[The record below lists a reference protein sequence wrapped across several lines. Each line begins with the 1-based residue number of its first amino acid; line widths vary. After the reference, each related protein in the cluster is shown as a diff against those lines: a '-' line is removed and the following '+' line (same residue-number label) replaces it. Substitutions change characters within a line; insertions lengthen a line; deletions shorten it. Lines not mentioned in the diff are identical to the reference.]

1 MSYTFS
7 RRDFMKYS
15 AVAAVAVAGS
25 SMFTGCSTSNPNRPY
40 GTYTKNAKCT
50 LTFGGKSG
58 GILGFGGTPDAQT
71 LLAGATYDSN
81 TKTLQLPFEHYAVSQ
96 GCSCTAANYQ
106 IDITDANGKIKSY
119 RNGSDFGDTTPAA
132 KVSITD
138 NGGAAGMKVE
148 TTYSPKITV
157 TGIDFTGA
165 KKVEVRYFPRHNAL
179 GRENDTYS
187 DVYATWNI
195 TSLFTTT

>member
-40 GTYTKNAKCT
+40 GTYTKDADCK
-50 LTFGGKSG
+50 LTFGGKTDS
-58 GILGFGGTPDAQT
+58 ILGFGGTQDYQT
-71 LLAGATYDSN
+71 LKAGASCVN
-81 TKTLQLPFEHYAVSQ
+81 NVLTLKFAHYAISQ
-96 GCSCTAANYQ
+96 GCSCSAGNYQ
-106 IDITDANGKIKSY
+106 IDITNADGKIKSY
-119 RNGSDFGDTTPAA
+119 RHNSDFGDTVIN

-138 NGGAAGMKVE
+138 NGGAEGMTVKKE
-148 TTYSPKITV
+148 YTPTITV
-157 TGIDFTGA
+157 TGINFSGA

-179 GRENDTYS
+179 GKQNDTYS

-195 TSLFTTT
+195 TSLFATT

>member
-25 SMFTGCSTSNPNRPY
+25 SMFTGCGSFSNPNRPY
-40 GTYTKNAKCT
+40 GTYKGKDCK

-58 GILGFGGTPDAQT
+58 GILGFGGTEDHQILKT
-71 LLAGATYDSN
+71 GATYDSN
-81 TKTLQLPFEHYAVSQ
+81 TQTLILPFEHYAVSQ
-96 GCSCTAANYQ
+96 GCSCKNYSYQ
-106 IDITDANGKIKSY
+106 IDVTTTDGIKSY
-119 RNGSDFGDTTPAA
+119 TDGSDFGDTTTPA
-132 KVSITD
+132 KVHITD

-148 TTYSPKITV
+148 TPYNPVITV

-165 KKVEVRYFPRHNAL
+165 TKVEVRYFPRHNAL
-179 GRENDTYS
+179 GAQNDTYS
-187 DVYATWNI
+187 DVYATWDI
-195 TSLFTTT
+195 SCLFGL